1 MPIRRRKPGEA
12 RGPMSLAAQEA
23 LSAERSRHGISTSKR
38 QPARRNPGGGRSELS
53 NDARASLQVEKER
66 RIQQSLQVEK
76 KRVSR
81 GNKKNSSKNKKLA
94 AEYNISNKKKKINY
108 TKLKKVWKSFATEDD
123 QEPGLKV
130 LYVKDF
136 IKAVDKLDLDWG
148 DDKCDRKFDSLD
160 KNHDGVLAWEEFCK
174 IMVRSGE

>member
-12 RGPMSLAAQEA
+12 RGPMSPAAQQA
-23 LSAERSRHGISTSKR
+23 LDEERSRHGISTSKR
-38 QPARRNPGGGRSELS
+38 QPARRIPGGGRRELS
-53 NDARASLQVEKER
+53 NDARASLQVENER
-66 RIQQSLQVEK
+66 RIQQS
-76 KRVSR
+76 RA
-81 GNKKNSSKNKKLA
+81 NKKNSSKNEELA
-94 AEYNISNKKKKINY
+94 KQYHISKKKKKINY
-108 TKLKKVWKSFATEDD
+108 NKLKKVWRSFATEDD

-160 KNHDGVLAWEEFCK
+160 KNHDGVLAWKEFCK